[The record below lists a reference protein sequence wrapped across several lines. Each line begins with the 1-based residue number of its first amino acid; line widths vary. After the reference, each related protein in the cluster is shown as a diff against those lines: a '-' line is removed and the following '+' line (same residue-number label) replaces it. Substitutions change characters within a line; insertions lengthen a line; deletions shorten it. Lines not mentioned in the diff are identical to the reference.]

1 MPFVGW
7 TGARPTMTCARRIRT
22 AASWRPDGA
31 LAGVAALHP
40 LVAADAQDPA
50 QVAVG
55 IETHRGLLV
64 RALLTAG

>member
-1 MPFVGW
+1 MPKPPPRFGGDGDY
-7 TGARPTMTCARRIRT
+7 TGLFTVPLADVRILIL
-22 AASWRPDGA
+22 SKSSDGN
-31 LAGVAALHP
+31 P